1 MSSFMYISKEGLE
14 KLKADLHYLKAE
26 KRPEI
31 SKKISEARDFG
42 DLKENAEYHA
52 AKEAMGLLESKIS
65 QMEENIRRA
74 KVVDTSKVTN
84 EQVAIYTTVVMKDLK
99 RNQTVEYTLVSQEES
114 DFRES
119 KISTTSPV
127 GNALL
132 GKKAGE
138 VVDIKVPA
146 GIMKYEILE
155 IKAPTA

>member
-52 AKEAMGLLESKIS
+52 AKEAMGLLESKIT
-65 QMEENIRRA
+65 QLEENIRRA

-127 GNALL
+127 GKALL